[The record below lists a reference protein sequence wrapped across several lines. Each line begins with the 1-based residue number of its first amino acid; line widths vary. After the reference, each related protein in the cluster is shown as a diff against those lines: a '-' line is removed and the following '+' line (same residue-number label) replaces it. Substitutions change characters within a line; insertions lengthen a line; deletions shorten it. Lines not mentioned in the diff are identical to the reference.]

1 MERVEEDVEPFSL
14 KALAISKGR
23 TAHISE
29 VTPKLF
35 EDRQEVKLKKVYK
48 DILDAFNTKAKY
60 KKYFS
65 AWIIVGVSWNIAERR
80 WYYMIRHRYS
90 VFVWVNEDQIEKV
103 STVQMQIVEGNP
115 KEVPRVIRNR
125 TSSWVRG
132 QQSLDPQRQE
142 LGSRKLRRKIARE
155 TKTEKKIT
163 LFSVRGVN

>member
-1 MERVEEDVEPFSL
+1 VEPFSL

-23 TAHISE
+23 TTHISE

-35 EDRQEVKLKKVYK
+35 EDRQEVKLKKVYE

-65 AWIIVGVSWNIAERR
+65 AWIIVGASWNIAERR

-103 STVQMQIVEGNP
+103 STVQMQIVEGTQ

-125 TSSWVRG
+125 TSSWVRE
-132 QQSLDPQRQE
+132 QQSLDPNDKSWE
-142 LGSRKLRRKIARE
+142 AGSSEERLRERLKRRK
-155 TKTEKKIT
+155 K
-163 LFSVRGVN
+163 